1 MVLYSGYD
9 YGMAT
14 VGGILI
20 SLSTSFNLL
29 FKGRITGMSGIMYGF
44 ITLNEVMWRFAL
56 IIGMIWTSS
65 LFRYAAGKDSW
76 FFDTSSENLK
86 NLSLGGY
93 ALAGYLVGLG
103 TKMANG
109 CTSGHGVCGL
119 PRLSKRSF
127 VAVGTFCSF
136 GFGIATLRYYKNFL
150 YENELIET
158 ADKIDSELY
167 HMIFFICVS
176 AVLFA
181 MLIFLVIKKKWEH
194 VSDFII
200 SFITGVLFALGL
212 IISGMNRRMKVINFL
227 TAYSDWDPSLMFV
240 LFSAVTLNFILFN
253 LITKKKQTP
262 LFAEKYGI
270 PKNNA
275 IDFRLVAGSA
285 IFGLGWG
292 ISGLCPGPL
301 LVSFFIYIPH
311 LIIFLVCLVAGQMSV
326 FAYEKISDK
335 IKINKENNVNNENKE
350 KPNVM
355 NI

>member
-9 YGMAT
+9 YAMAI
-14 VGGILI
+14 VGGVLI

-29 FKGRITGMSGIMYGF
+29 FKGRVTGMSGIFYGLL
-44 ITLNEVMWRFAL
+44 TLNEVIWRFAI
-56 IIGMIWTSS
+56 IIGMVWTSS

-76 FFDTSSENLK
+76 FFDSSEENLK

-136 GFGIATLRYYKNFL
+136 GIATATLRYYKNFL
-150 YENELIET
+150 YETEFIET
-158 ADKIDSELY
+158 ADKINNELF

-181 MLIFLVIKKKWEH
+181 LFIFLIFKKKWEE
-194 VSDFII
+194 VNDFII

-212 IISGMNRRMKVINFL
+212 IISGMNRRRKVINFL

-240 LFSAVTLNFILFN
+240 LFSAVGLNFILFN
-253 LITKKKQTP
+253 LITKKNKVP
-262 LFAEKYGI
+262 IFANKYGFSG
-270 PKNNA
+270 NA
-275 IDFRLVAGSA
+275 VIDFRLVAGSA
-285 IFGLGWG
+285 IFGIGWG

-301 LVSFFIYIPH
+301 FASFFVYIPH
-311 LIIFLVCLVAGQMSV
+311 MIIYFVCLIAGQMSV
-326 FAYEKISDK
+326 FAYDKIVEKIINNK
-335 IKINKENNVNNENKE
+335 NKEIGIANVN
-350 KPNVM
+350 
-355 NI
+355 I

>member
-29 FKGRITGMSGIMYGF
+29 FKGRVTGMSGIFYGL
-44 ITLNEVMWRFAL
+44 ITLNEIIWRLAL
-56 IIGMIWTSS
+56 ILGMVWTSS

-76 FFDTSSENLK
+76 FFDSSQENLK
-86 NLSLGGY
+86 NLSLGGF
-93 ALAGYLVGLG
+93 AVAGYLVGLG

-127 VAVGTFCSF
+127 VAVGTFCA
-136 GFGIATLRYYKNFL
+136 FGIATATLRYYKNFL
-150 YENELIET
+150 YESEIIQT
-158 ADKIDSELY
+158 ADNLNSELF

-176 AVLFA
+176 VVLFS
-181 MLIFLVIKKKWEH
+181 LICFLAFKKKWED
-194 VSDFII
+194 VRDFII
-200 SFITGVLFALGL
+200 SFITGVVFSLGL
-212 IISGMNRRMKVINFL
+212 VISGMNRRRKVIGFL
-227 TAYSDWDPSLMFV
+227 TANADWDPSLMFV

-253 LITKKKQTP
+253 LITRKKKTP
-262 LFAEKYGI
+262 VFAEKYGFSS
-270 PKNNA
+270 NSV
-275 IDFRLVAGSA
+275 IDFRLIAGSA
-285 IFGLGWG
+285 IFGIGWG

-301 LVSFFIYIPH
+301 FVSFFVYMPH

-326 FAYEKISDK
+326 FAYDKVADK
-335 IKINKENNVNNENKE
+335 IRRNMEAEE
-350 KPNVM
+350 PETLKPNVY
-355 NI
+355 I